1 MHLINLSLMVRT
13 KKNYQKSDIL
23 FRENNDKVQ
32 QYLITIFWMKKK
44 VYKMNRSKIKKFS
57 NLFFFKTKEN
67 HYYR

>member
-1 MHLINLSLMVRT
+1 MHLINLSLMVQT

-44 VYKMNRSKIKKFS
+44 
-57 NLFFFKTKEN
+57 
-67 HYYR
+67 

>member
-32 QYLITIFWMKKK
+32 QYLITIFWMKKNK
-44 VYKMNRSKIKKFS
+44 SIR
-57 NLFFFKTKEN
+57 
-67 HYYR
+67 